1 MLVASTCCWFLRGQP
16 KRATRELCGRRSFTE
31 VSDQVPARS
40 RLTKRLRSKVSAS
53 VTATNRVMSEVA
65 GNYGVAWWTVHRIL
79 VATAVQ
85 ALGEAAPTVMIGIDE
100 TRARSVRWF
109 FKETGWRRSDP
120 WMTFTSASSN
130 LCPNSTRTAHL
141 PTCSKTPIHVFR
153 QLRFRQ
159 RG

>member
-1 MLVASTCCWFLRGQP
+1 MLLVPTPSAEESHE
-16 KRATRELCGRRSFTE
+16 ELCGRRSFTE

-109 FKETGWRRSDP
+109 FKETGWRLPVDDLHVSLLQP
-120 WMTFTSASSN
+120 LSKFS
-130 LCPNSTRTAHL
+130 PNRPPAHL
-141 PTCSKTPIHVFR
+141 FKNAYPCVSSA
-153 QLRFRQ
+153 
-159 RG
+159 